1 MRWRFLK
8 TPSLALRLTWVFS
21 LAIAIVAVLYLSVQ
35 ALVAHRFGDFITHQS
50 LMGQTHDI
58 AEAISVKGPVGL
70 VVNLQP
76 QDAENFDA
84 FFANLKYRVLDGD
97 GRVLASSD
105 GDFNSLLPDMPLE
118 RQDGHHRR
126 TEVNR
131 TAFHVAAV
139 RHRIQGQDFWIQVGR
154 SDRFAKL
161 AQEAIVPAI
170 AEAVGIMA
178 ALSMGVLAVLSYWGV
193 RSVLRPIRLASQAAH
208 TVGQDNLS
216 ARIPVD
222 PLPSE
227 IRPLVMAFNDV
238 LARLEAA
245 FGAQQR
251 FFANAAHELKTPI
264 ALLRGQLEAHPGR
277 VDPQTL
283 NDIDTLGRTVNQL
296 LHVAEVTAGRPLN
309 KQPVLLEEVT
319 RQVNGFLSWR
329 AQKADVGLQ
338 TVLESEDVRVLA
350 DAGELFVLLKN
361 LIENAVDHSPCG
373 GIVRISLSK
382 QGLSVEDQGQGVPEH
397 QRTLVFER
405 FWRAPDNAKPG
416 SGLGLSICMEVAR
429 AHGWRLECKP
439 SVHGGACFRLDFVWP
454 SHEIQDAAT
463 TTAPPQR
470 RQDPS
475 RQARK
480 SL

>member
-8 TPSLALRLTWVFS
+8 TPSLARRLTWVFS
-21 LAIAIVAVLYLSVQ
+21 LAIAIVAALYLSVQ
-35 ALVAHRFGDFITHQS
+35 ALVANRFGDFITHQS

-58 AEAISVKGPVGL
+58 AQAISINGKGEL
-70 VVNLQP
+70 VVQLQP

-84 FFANLKYRVLDGD
+84 FFANLKYRVLNGD

-105 GDFNSLLPDMPLE
+105 GDFNSLLPSVPLE

-131 TAFHVAAV
+131 AAFHVAAV
-139 RHRIQGQDFWIQVGR
+139 RHRIQDQDLWIQVGR

-178 ALSMGVLAVLSYWGV
+178 ALAMAVLAVLSHWGV
-193 RSVLRPIRLASQAAH
+193 RSVLQPIRLASQAAH

-216 ARIPVD
+216 ARIPVE

-227 IRPLVMAFNDV
+227 IRPLVTAFNEV

-264 ALLRGQLEAHPGR
+264 ALLRGQLEAQHGR

-283 NDIDTLGRTVNQL
+283 NDIDALGRTVNQL
-296 LHVAEVTAGRPLN
+296 LHVAEVAGGRPLK
-309 KQPVLLEEVT
+309 KQHVPLEELT

-329 AQKADVGLQ
+329 AQKAEVSLQ
-338 TVLESEDVRVLA
+338 TVLEAPDARVWA
-350 DAGELFVLLKN
+350 DPGELFVLLKN
-361 LIENAVDHSPCG
+361 LIENAVDHSPSG
-373 GIVRISLSK
+373 GIVRISLSHR
-382 QGLSVEDQGQGVPEH
+382 GLCVEDQGKGIPEH

-416 SGLGLSICMEVAR
+416 SGLGLAICMEVAR
-429 AHGWRLECKP
+429 AHGWRLWCKP
-439 SVHGGACFRLDFVWP
+439 SVLGGACFQLDF
-454 SHEIQDAAT
+454 E
-463 TTAPPQR
+463 
-470 RQDPS
+470 
-475 RQARK
+475 
-480 SL
+480 